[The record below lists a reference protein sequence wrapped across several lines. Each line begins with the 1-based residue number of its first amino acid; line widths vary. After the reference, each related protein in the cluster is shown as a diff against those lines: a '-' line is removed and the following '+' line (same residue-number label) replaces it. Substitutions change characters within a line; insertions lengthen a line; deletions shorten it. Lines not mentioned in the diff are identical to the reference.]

1 VNQAL
6 QKRISQIVII
16 TLVLSTVVISPWA
29 NMDTVNLPK
38 FSILI
43 FGSFLSF
50 AIVFSGKRSEI
61 GSILQSALICTPMIG
76 ALLMNIAFHGT
87 GSKQLFGLFGSNVA
101 FFSLLAQLIVFL
113 MISNIHSFDFSDY
126 LVKAL
131 LISGSINV
139 MYGLT
144 QYFDLDPINWVSPY
158 NRLTGTFGNP
168 NFFSSLLGICGVATL
183 SILVGRKKNLYRL
196 TLGLFLIAIVF
207 LIVQSKSIQ
216 GVFALLFA
224 SSAVIYLRFIREK
237 SKLFRFAFQAL
248 FLLFVAAISLG
259 VMGKGSFSFI
269 GEENSVVAR
278 RYYWLAAIEMFKD
291 NAIIGYGFDSFA
303 DQYRSYRSPG
313 VISLFGPN
321 LFVNSAHNYFLDILV
336 FGGIPLLVGYA
347 LILVRALV
355 ATLRI
360 IRNMD
365 SYDSN
370 AVSLIACWVAANTHS
385 LVSPIQIGLSIWVWA
400 FSGALVGYETF
411 NTKRR
416 SQEKKIGSS
425 FLSPLSTVTG
435 AIGLIIATI
444 VTLPILLKDIQ
455 FRKGVEIQNEFL
467 IKQAVVKWP
476 YDSYYAN
483 YATELLLASK
493 VNEGALDMAKLSVS
507 RDPRNYLGWQFIAN
521 NPISTQTEKS
531 FAFLNMKKIDP
542 NFKQ

>member
-1 VNQAL
+1 MNQAL
-6 QKRISQIVII
+6 QKRISQIVIV
-16 TLVLSTVVISPWA
+16 TLVLSTAIISPWA
-29 NMDTVNLPK
+29 NMDSVNLPK
-38 FSILI
+38 FSVLI
-43 FGSFLSF
+43 FGSFLSL
-50 AIVFSGKRSEI
+50 AIVFSGKRTEI
-61 GSILQSALICTPMIG
+61 GSILQSALICTPML
-76 ALLMNIAFHGT
+76 AAVLVNIVFHGT

-101 FFSLLAQLIVFL
+101 FFSLLAQLILFL
-113 MISNIHSFDFSDY
+113 MISNIYVFDFSDY

-139 MYGLT
+139 IYGMI
-144 QYFDLDPINWVSPY
+144 QYFNLDPINWVSQY

-168 NFFSSLLGICGVATL
+168 NFFSAHLGICGVATL
-183 SILVGRKKNLYRL
+183 SILVGRRKSLSTL

-216 GVFALLFA
+216 GIFTLLFA

-237 SKLFRFAFQAL
+237 SRFFRFAFYAFSL
-248 FLLFVAAISLG
+248 FLVAVISLG

-269 GEENSVVAR
+269 GDENSVVAR
-278 RYYWLAAIEMFKD
+278 RYYWLAAIEMFK
-291 NAIIGYGFDSFA
+291 NKAILGYGFDSFA
-303 DQYRSYRSPG
+303 DQYRSYRSPEI
-313 VISLFGPN
+313 ISLFGPN

-355 ATLRI
+355 AALKI

-370 AVSLIACWVAANTHS
+370 AVSLIACWVATIVQS

-411 NTKRR
+411 ITRVR
-416 SQEKKIGSS
+416 IQEKKTGSS
-425 FLSPLSTVTG
+425 FLSPRSIVTG

-444 VTLPILLKDIQ
+444 VTLPILLKDMQ
-455 FRKGVEIQNEFL
+455 FRKGVEIQNELL

-483 YATELLLASK
+483 YASELLLASE
-493 VNEGALDMAKLSVS
+493 VNKGALEIAKLSVA

-531 FAFLNMKKIDP
+531 LALLNMKKIDP
-542 NFKQ
+542 NFNQ